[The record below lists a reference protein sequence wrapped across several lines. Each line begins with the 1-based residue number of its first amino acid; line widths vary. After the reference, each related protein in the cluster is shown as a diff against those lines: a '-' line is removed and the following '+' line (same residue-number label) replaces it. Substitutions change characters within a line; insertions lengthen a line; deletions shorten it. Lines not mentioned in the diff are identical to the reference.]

1 VASELPLRGPH
12 DAGTRAGRFHTAR
25 EAMPLSGWVRYP
37 VAWLR
42 ARTGRTPERPWLV
55 PASIGWLRRRIRSE
69 WSILELGAG
78 RSTAWFARRAARVI
92 SLEDDEQWHSWT
104 RVRLDEAGLTNADLR
119 LRPVEEFPRE
129 VGSLPDD
136 AFDLVVV
143 DFLEAPTV
151 TRIACLHP
159 AMEKVRPG
167 GCLLLDDS
175 DRPGYAEAFEL
186 LADWR
191 FRRFVGVKDGWP
203 ETCETGIFRRPS
215 PPALLRRPSK

>member
-12 DAGTRAGRFHTAR
+12 DPGTRGGRFHTAR

-37 VAWLR
+37 TAWLR
-42 ARTGRTPERPWLV
+42 ARTGRIPERPWLV
-55 PASIGWLRRRIRSE
+55 PASIGWLRRRVRSD

-92 SLEDDEQWHSWT
+92 SLEDDEFWHSST
-104 RVRLDEAGLTNADLR
+104 RVRLDAAGLTNADLR
-119 LRPVEEFPRE
+119 LRPVEDFPRE
-129 VGSLPDD
+129 VATLPDD

-151 TRIACLHP
+151 TRIDCLDP
-159 AMEKVRPG
+159 ALNKVRPG
-167 GCLLLDDS
+167 GYLLLDDS

-186 LADWR
+186 LASWR
-191 FRRFVGVKDGWP
+191 FRRFVGIKDGWP
-203 ETCETGIFRRPS
+203 EACETGIFRRHP
-215 PPALLRRPSK
+215 K